1 MITGLFLD
9 TQILYK
15 ILAQRPN
22 ICDFKKRTYYSNEAY
37 YFFIAMNFLLI
48 KNRIFATLY
57 LRIYLF
63 ENYYHM
69 TLV

>member
-1 MITGLFLD
+1 MITGFLGA
-9 TQILYK
+9 QIPHK
-15 ILAQRPN
+15 ILPQLPN
-22 ICDFKKRTYYSNEAY
+22 ICDFKKHTYYSNEAY